1 MSNDSDD
8 LQSSVIV
15 YFVAP
20 RVIRR
25 LVDYPMSKV
34 NTIVKIARR
43 TSGLVQGFLTI
54 LAIVRIV
61 GVC

>member
-1 MSNDSDD
+1 M
-8 LQSSVIV
+8 VV
-15 YFVAP
+15 YFFVAP

-25 LVDYPMSKV
+25 LVDYSMSKV
-34 NTIVKIARR
+34 TTIVKITRR
-43 TSGLVQGFLTI
+43 TSGLVLGLLTI

>member
-1 MSNDSDD
+1 MVVNF
-8 LQSSVIV
+8 
-15 YFVAP
+15 FVDP

-25 LVDYPMSKV
+25 SVDYSMSKV

-43 TSGLVQGFLTI
+43 TSGLVLGSLTI
-54 LAIVRIV
+54 LAIVRNV